1 MATELT
7 TWSPLRELDNFRRSF
22 DEMFDRFTKDWFSG
36 DWMRVRGPAIES
48 WIEDGT
54 LVVRADLPGVDP
66 KDVEVTVTGDT
77 LTLRG
82 KREHMEEKSG
92 RDYFHREVSYGS
104 FERSISLPKGVKAE
118 EIKATY
124 KNGVLDLRMPLPK
137 ELSARKV
144 PVTVETDA
152 KQA

>member
-1 MATELT
+1 MAKELT
-7 TWSPLRELDNFRRSF
+7 TWSPLRELENFRRGF
-22 DEMFDRFTKDWFSG
+22 DEMFDQFTKDWFSS
-36 DWMRVRGPAIES
+36 DWMRTRGPAIES
-48 WIEDGT
+48 WMEDGN

-66 KDVEVTVTGDT
+66 KDVEVTVTGET
-77 LTLRG
+77 LTLKG
-82 KREHMEEKSG
+82 KREHKEEKSG

-124 KNGVLDLRMPLPK
+124 RNGVLELTMPLPK

-144 PVTVETDA
+144 PVMIETDA
-152 KQA
+152 KQG

>member
-1 MATELT
+1 MAKELT
-7 TWSPLRELDNFRRSF
+7 TWSPLRELDNFRRGF
-22 DEMFDRFTKDWFSG
+22 DEMFDQFTKDWFSG
-36 DWMRVRGPAIES
+36 DWMRTRGPAIES
-48 WIEDGT
+48 WIEDGN

-66 KDVEVTVTGDT
+66 KDVEVTVVGET
-77 LTLRG
+77 LTLKG
-82 KREHMEEKSG
+82 KREHKEEKSE

-124 KNGVLDLRMPLPK
+124 RNGVIELTMPIPK

-144 PVTVETDA
+144 PVTVESDA
-152 KQA
+152 KQG